1 MVQIL
6 KIQRKNTYITFIFP
20 AVFIGGLFY
29 FSPTSPALAE
39 AATSCKSLMENKCL
53 DCHFET
59 RICRKITKNKGT
71 RSWKRTIKSMIR
83 HGAEVNG
90 DEQKALISCFVD
102 KDKEILSFCGM
113 DK

>member
-1 MVQIL
+1 LTNQQNL
-6 KIQRKNTYITFIFP
+6 FCTSLLFP
-20 AVFIGGLFY
+20 AVFVGGLFF
-29 FSPTSPALAE
+29 FSPTSPVLAE
-39 AATSCKSLMENKCL
+39 AVTSCKALMENRCL

-83 HGAEVNG
+83 HGAEVN
-90 DEQKALISCFVD
+90 DEEQKTLISCFVN
-102 KDKEILSFCGM
+102 KDKAILSFCGM